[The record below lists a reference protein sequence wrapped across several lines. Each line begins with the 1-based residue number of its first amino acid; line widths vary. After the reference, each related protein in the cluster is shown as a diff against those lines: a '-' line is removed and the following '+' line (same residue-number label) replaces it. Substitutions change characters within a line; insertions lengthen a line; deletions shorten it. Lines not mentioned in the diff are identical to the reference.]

1 MTRRF
6 VLAMVAAVGIS
17 GCAASDG
24 FDGDTVAGA
33 LEASASLSVT
43 GFANLYQD
51 QWPETVREGS
61 QSPPHLPVCIAPGQA
76 LSLVATGC
84 TVADAKDCTG
94 PDGGI
99 HMWEFR
105 GLPVYT
111 LIGQWSR
118 SRHVLSAETAVGASF
133 FVGSAV
139 DVVAPAEP
147 GRYTLFLGENDG
159 NFVDNGGAYEVVATY
174 DDSAL
179 CPPDTDDDEV
189 ADADD
194 NCPNAANA
202 DQGDEDGDGLGD
214 ACDLCPGTA
223 LPEGVPSKF
232 LLPFHYALTDGDE
245 VFDTFVHKGKHGH
258 GKAHEPHSWGPEFTL
273 EDTGGCS
280 CTQIAAAAKLGKHFG
295 KHASKAVAKFG
306 CPVGLMTA
314 WSKSVAGAPAGE

>member
-1 MTRRF
+1 MRRLR
-6 VLAMVAAVGIS
+6 VGLGVAALLIS
-17 GCAASDG
+17 GCAATEGPEWS
-24 FDGDTVAGA
+24 T
-33 LEASASLSVT
+33 ASAALTASTSLSVT

-61 QSPPHLPVCIAPGQA
+61 QSPPSLPACIAPGQA
-76 LSLVATGC
+76 VSITATGC

-133 FVGSAV
+133 FVGSAAELV
-139 DVVAPAEP
+139 TPDEP
-147 GRYTLFLGENDG
+147 GRYYLFLGENDG

-202 DQGDEDGDGLGD
+202 DQSDEDGDGLGD
-214 ACDLCPGTA
+214 VCDLCLGTA
-223 LPEGVPSKF
+223 IPEGVPSKL
-232 LLPFHYALTDGDE
+232 LLPFHYALTDGDD
-245 VFDTFVHKGKHGH
+245 VFDTFVHKHKSHVHG
-258 GKAHEPHSWGPEFTL
+258 PWGPEFTL

-280 CTQIAAAAKLGKHFG
+280 CTQIAESMKLGKHFQ
-295 KHASKAVAKFG
+295 KAIAKFG
-306 CPVGLMTA
+306 CPVGVMA
-314 WSKSVAGAPAGE
+314 HWSKSVAEADPSAD